1 MPCQTDKET
10 LSRYVVTH
18 EYGHMLEN
26 VISQQDMIGT
36 IRTHRNNCMY
46 YKQEIIKIART
57 LDKNF
62 VLDDHLSE
70 YGRKNEKEFFAECFA
85 DSQLGKPNTLGKAML
100 IWLERRGY

>member
-1 MPCQTDKET
+1 
-10 LSRYVVTH
+10 
-18 EYGHMLEN
+18 
-26 VISQQDMIGT
+26 
-36 IRTHRNNCMY
+36 MY